1 MTLERTRTPVA
12 LAAEPGI
19 TAAEGEALAR
29 SLAGDFVALLEK
41 LSPEEWA
48 AVTPC
53 DPWTVKD
60 VATHLLGWADA
71 LCSPREMGSQFRKAL
86 ARRKRFES
94 ILDAHND
101 AQVEAGRALSNEEVL
116 DRLRVM
122 LPRAAKLRR
131 RVGRPLRYVPAY
143 AGFLGGTFNFGYLLN
158 SIFPRDLLVHTL
170 DVAEATGREA
180 PLGEAAQ
187 RVAADML
194 KDWAR
199 RTGADATI
207 ELTGPGGRSYFAGA
221 GTRATITAPTGSV
234 VQRLAGREPAAE
246 IALSGDAAA
255 AERWL
260 RAGCPV

>member
-19 TAAEGEALAR
+19 KAAEGEALAR
-29 SLAGDFVALLEK
+29 SLAGDFVAFLET
-41 LSPEEWA
+41 LSPDEWA

-60 VATHLLGWADA
+60 IAAHLLGWADA
-71 LCSPREMGSQFRKAL
+71 LCSPREMTAQFRGAL
-86 ARRKRFES
+86 ARRKRFGS

-101 AQVEAGRALSNEEVL
+101 VQVEAGRALSNEEVL

-131 RVGRPLRYVPAY
+131 RVGGPLRYVPAY
-143 AGFLGGTFNFGYLLN
+143 AGFLGGPFNVGYLMN

-170 DVAEATGREA
+170 DVAEATGRDA
-180 PLGEAAQ
+180 PLGDAAR

-207 ELTGPGGRSYFAGA
+207 ELTGAAGGAYFAGA
-221 GTRATITAPTGSV
+221 GTRATITGSTAAV
-234 VQRLAGREPAAE
+234 VQRLAGREPGTE
-246 IALSGDAAA
+246 ITLAGDAAA